1 MPIIS
6 IEVKDEI
13 WDRALKLQPSYVI
26 ARDMKL
32 DISDVIDVI
41 AEYKIILDRK
51 IEDNPG
57 ILDQKLDHV
66 MAALDNL
73 DLVKKETWVL
83 YQATPIDNTNSKAKL
98 LKLITEVESQ
108 RSQILQLLGSDKDAI
123 TRLQLAQ
130 STQNQF
136 INIVKGVVSGCPKC
150 LDGLKR
156 ALQSGRMK
164 IIVEDT
170 RPINV
175 VEQELINAVPIGG
188 NK

>member
-1 MPIIS
+1 MPIYD
-6 IEVKDEI
+6 IEVKDKI
-13 WDRALKLQPSYVI
+13 WERALKLEPTYKI
-26 ARDMKL
+26 AREMGL
-32 DISDVIDVI
+32 DITDVIDVV
-41 AEYKIILDRK
+41 AQYKAALSERVEKDPSFLDRK
-51 IEDNPG
+51 LSHIMAT
-57 ILDQKLDHV
+57 LDEL
-66 MAALDNL
+66 N
-73 DLVKKETWVL
+73 LVKKETWTV
-83 YQATPIDNTNSKAKL
+83 YNATPIENTNSRAKL
-98 LKLITEVESQ
+98 LKLITEVEAQ

-164 IIVEDT
+164 IVVEDT
-170 RPINV
+170 RPVNV
-175 VEQELINAVPIGG
+175 VEQELVNALPAE

>member
-1 MPIIS
+1 MITSVEI
-6 IEVKDEI
+6 KDEI

-32 DISDVIDVI
+32 DISDVIDAI
-41 AEYKIILDRK
+41 QEYKISLDKK

-57 ILDQKLDHV
+57 LLDQKLDHV

-150 LDGLKR
+150 LDGLKK

-170 RPINV
+170 RPTNV
-175 VEQELINAVPIGG
+175 VEQELINALPIGG
-188 NK
+188 SK